1 MTYYERNNSK
11 TQFWLSIENALFK
24 FCELL
29 LLKSFHLISFA
40 KLKIQRV
47 GEIFESLYQLL
58 GCAFNRVFHS
68 CIASFPLIL
77 IYLFIYFNILFFFSE
92 ILTYTFFLFFFIF
105 YFLFSISDSMN
116 HSYHITSF
124 SCESK
129 TYSLAHVRI
138 FTVSHISR
146 NDSLSLI

>member
-1 MTYYERNNSK
+1 MTYITSVIIQKHSFDFRLK
-11 TQFWLSIENALFK
+11 TLYLN
-24 FCELL
+24 CELL

-77 IYLFIYFNILFFFSE
+77 IYLFIYFNILFFFRN
-92 ILTYTFFLFFFIF
+92 IDVYVLFIFF
-105 YFLFSISDSMN
+105 YFLFFIFDIRF
-116 HSYHITSF
+116 HESF
-124 SCESK
+124 VPYNIIFMREQNVFASTRTYIYSVAHFSK
-129 TYSLAHVRI
+129 
-138 FTVSHISR
+138 
-146 NDSLSLI
+146 